1 MSHLVNVNDF
11 NCSLI
16 NGYGLVPKPKG
27 NPYKKDRTDL
37 KDVITAFDI
46 ESTNIREIKQ
56 AIMYIWQFQMGLD
69 WTIVGR
75 TWSEFI
81 DFLQRLKQEL
91 NGSKMMIFV
100 HNLSYEFQFLSGV
113 YAFRPDEVFLSDDRK
128 VLRCSMF
135 DCFEFRCSYM
145 LTNMSLKRFT
155 HQMGVK
161 DSKLSG
167 FDYSKYRFSDT
178 PLTDEELQ
186 YCINDVLGLVEAL
199 TIKFEKEGNTLYTI
213 PLTSTGYVRKEA
225 RAELAKFNHEQLK
238 AMLPDADQYRL
249 LRECFR
255 GGNTHCSRWFST
267 NILENVKSVDR
278 SSSYPDVMINCK
290 FPMTPFEYAGDAT
303 VDQVRRWLYHNKAL
317 MFRIKLWDVELKSR
331 YWGLPYLAVAKC
343 RDVYDSIED
352 NGRIVSAR
360 YLETSLTDIDFRII
374 LDEYNFSASE
384 VFDCYVA
391 GYGYLPD
398 TYRELVKKYY
408 RGKTALKGDK
418 ENEFYYAKYK
428 ELLNSLYGLLVQD
441 PCRPTIE
448 FVDDCFQFK
457 DATVEELIE
466 VYRKRSLFP
475 YQWGVWTSAWARYRL
490 EEVVR
495 IAGEQFVYA
504 DTDSVKYLGEIDITE
519 YNRQRVEDSTK
530 NGAYAIDSN
539 GEVHYMGVFE
549 VEGNYE
555 KFCSMG
561 AKKYCYVEDGKLHI
575 TIAGV
580 SKRKGAEELE
590 KYGGIEAF
598 KEGFTFVEAGG
609 TESTYNDLG
618 DEIIEY
624 QHEGK
629 TYQITSNLYIQN
641 STYTLGL
648 TADYIRLLSGV
659 WKIKYSETDIP
670 FLYKKYQ

>member
-1 MSHLVNVNDF
+1 MSELISVKDF

-16 NGYGLVPKPKG
+16 NEYGLVPKPKG
-27 NPYKKDRTDL
+27 NPHKKDRTDL

-56 AIMYIWQFQMGLD
+56 AIMYIWQFQIGLD
-69 WTIVGR
+69 YTIIGR

-91 NGSKMMIFV
+91 NGSKMMVFV

-145 LTNMSLKRFT
+145 LTNMSLNRFT
-155 HQMGVK
+155 HQMGVQ
-161 DSKLSG
+161 DAKLHD

-178 PLTDEELQ
+178 PLSQDELQ

-199 TIKFEKEGNTLYTI
+199 QIKFEKEGNTLYTI

-225 RAELAKFNHEQLK
+225 RQELSKYNHEQLK
-238 AMLPDADQYRL
+238 AMLPDADLCRV
-249 LRECFR
+249 LREAFR
-255 GGNTHCSRWFST
+255 GGNTHCSRWYST

-278 SSSYPDVMINCK
+278 SSSYPDVMVNCK
-290 FPMTPFEYAGDAT
+290 FPMKPFEYAGQST
-303 VDQVRRWLYHNKAL
+303 VEEVRRWLKHGKAL
-317 MFRIKLWDVELKSR
+317 VFRIKLWDVELRNR
-331 YWGLPYLAVAKC
+331 YWGLPYLAVGKC
-343 RDVYDSIED
+343 RNVYDAVED
-352 NGRIVSAR
+352 NGRILSAR
-360 YLETSLTDIDFRII
+360 YLETTLTDIDFRVL
-374 LDEYNFSASE
+374 LDEYQFSASDI
-384 VFDCYVA
+384 FDCYVSS
-391 GYGYLPD
+391 YGYLPQM
-398 TYRELVKKYY
+398 YRDLVIKYY
-408 RGKTALKGDK
+408 EGKTALKGDK
-418 ENEFYYAKYK
+418 EQEFYYAKYK

-441 PCRPTIE
+441 PCKQTIE
-448 FVDDCFQFK
+448 FVDDQFVFTEK
-457 DATVEELIE
+457 TVEELIE
-466 VYRKRSLFP
+466 IYHKKSLFP

-490 EEVVR
+490 EEVVK
-495 IAGEQFVYA
+495 IAGEKFVYA

-519 YNRQRVEDSTK
+519 YNEQRIADSTA
-530 NGAYAIDSN
+530 NGAFAIDNN

-549 VEGNYE
+549 SEGNYE

-580 SKRKGAEELE
+580 SKKKGAEEL
-590 KYGGIEAF
+590 GSIENF

-618 DEIIEY
+618 DEVIKYRHDGKEY
-624 QHEGK
+624 D
-629 TYQITSNLYIQN
+629 ITSNLYIQN

-659 WKIKYSETDIP
+659 WKIKYSDTDIP
-670 FLYKKYQ
+670 FLYKKTV